1 MRRGSA
7 MRSLRLMLVIAFRA
21 DAARTIVTLVPLMPL
36 SFTASLVTLRILIN
50 AMDGG
55 DRSSMVVAAVLFVG
69 TIWTAIA
76 AGFGQMK
83 VRMRLNE
90 SVGFAIDQRLIE
102 LTTAVPDLEPFERPD
117 LLDRL
122 EYLRT
127 QRTELQDT
135 VGSVAWAVYNV
146 AGLVILI
153 GLLFSV
159 HPLLALGAVGGVP
172 ALVAN
177 NRAQRRVD
185 DAMSAA
191 SRQWRESLHVFDL
204 ATTAEPAG
212 ELRVFGAEPWLID
225 RYRDLTTDTERGLL
239 AADLKAAAARLGA
252 GLAAVAAYAGVIAL
266 TLWLLRTGRITGG
279 EVFLVAFAAAS
290 LLDRFGHGVAGFGN
304 IRSALYAAERLSWL
318 IDYSTTKQ
326 NSEPTVPLQ
335 LTRRDGIVLRDVSYR
350 YHGADDD
357 ALRNIDLTIPWG
369 AVVGLVGENG
379 AGKTTLVKLFYGL
392 NQPTKGAV
400 LIDGVDLATVDRASW
415 RVNTSAC
422 FQDHARVHLPARESI
437 AVSRLDAIGCDELL
451 HDALGR
457 AAAEDVLAVLPD
469 GLDTMLGSTLGGIDL
484 SGGQWQKISISRAL
498 LRTHPAL
505 LVLDEPSSALDPLAE
520 QQLFERYSDIARGDE
535 RGEATITVIIAH
547 RFSSVRIA
555 DLIVVLHEGRLV
567 DAGTHDELMD
577 RCPHYADLYQLQA
590 AMYG

>member
-185 DAMSAA
+185 DARPIGWWPLGDRSMMD
-191 SRQWRESLHVFDL
+191 SRRWPS
-204 ATTAEPAG
+204 P
-212 ELRVFGAEPWLID
+212 
-225 RYRDLTTDTERGLL
+225 
-239 AADLKAAAARLGA
+239 
-252 GLAAVAAYAGVIAL
+252 
-266 TLWLLRTGRITGG
+266 TG
-279 EVFLVAFAAAS
+279 
-290 LLDRFGHGVAGFGN
+290 
-304 IRSALYAAERLSWL
+304 
-318 IDYSTTKQ
+318 
-326 NSEPTVPLQ
+326 
-335 LTRRDGIVLRDVSYR
+335 
-350 YHGADDD
+350 
-357 ALRNIDLTIPWG
+357 
-369 AVVGLVGENG
+369 
-379 AGKTTLVKLFYGL
+379 
-392 NQPTKGAV
+392 
-400 LIDGVDLATVDRASW
+400 
-415 RVNTSAC
+415 
-422 FQDHARVHLPARESI
+422 
-437 AVSRLDAIGCDELL
+437 
-451 HDALGR
+451 
-457 AAAEDVLAVLPD
+457 
-469 GLDTMLGSTLGGIDL
+469 
-484 SGGQWQKISISRAL
+484 
-498 LRTHPAL
+498 
-505 LVLDEPSSALDPLAE
+505 PS
-520 QQLFERYSDIARGDE
+520 
-535 RGEATITVIIAH
+535 V
-547 RFSSVRIA
+547 
-555 DLIVVLHEGRLV
+555 
-567 DAGTHDELMD
+567 
-577 RCPHYADLYQLQA
+577 
-590 AMYG
+590 